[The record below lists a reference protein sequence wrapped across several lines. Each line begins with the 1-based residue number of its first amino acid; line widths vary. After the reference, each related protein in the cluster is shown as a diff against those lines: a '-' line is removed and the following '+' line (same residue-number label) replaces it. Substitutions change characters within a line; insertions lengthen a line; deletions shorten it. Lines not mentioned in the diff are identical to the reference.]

1 MNWLVVNTG
10 GRKFRCIDCD
20 GPGAVKSFE
29 TLNFLLG
36 SLEPLKRFE
45 QLERYV
51 QNAREELGKVPP
63 GEKHDALVEMISELQ
78 RAIDFMDSNRH

>member
-1 MNWLVVNTG
+1 MVKTG

-20 GPGAVKSFE
+20 DPGAVKSFG
-29 TLNFLLG
+29 TLNVLLG

-45 QLERYV
+45 RLERYV
-51 QNAREELGKVPP
+51 QIAREELEKVPP

-78 RAIDFMDSNRH
+78 RAIDFMDSNQH